1 MAKEVTCSPPCSFR
15 VRSESEDE
23 LVTLVQQHAK
33 TMHNMNVSKSDV
45 MGMAKPA

>member
-1 MAKEVTCSPPCSFR
+1 MAKEVTCPPPCSFR

-33 TMHNMNVSKSDV
+33 KTHGKDV
-45 MGMAKPA
+45 GKNDVLSLAKTA